1 MYNEQDREIQKS
13 FRRFVRFAATAVAIM
28 AVLMMLATCAHGQ
41 EHFKFQTATVVDFTE
56 TEPITGH
63 PVWQVWASSDSLLI
77 LIPNA
82 RYFSGVLNGYGWIAA
97 MFFMNGWI
105 TLRYL
110 PPPGRLYTSTQRFET
125 RTVRTKNFLKDENQ
139 RNNHK
144 HRGIPHTNGK
154 DGANGAVARYIL
166 ARTKPDSALGTGWF
180 TGKPGSFLT

>member
-1 MYNEQDREIQKS
+1 MYNEQDRGDTES
-13 FRRFVRFAATAVAIM
+13 FRRFVRFATAVAIT

-77 LIPNA
+77 LIPQCPVFL
-82 RYFSGVLNGYGWIAA
+82 RGIEWVRMDSGA

-110 PPPGRLYTSTQRFET
+110 PPPGEALYLH
-125 RTVRTKNFLKDENQ
+125 TKDLKLELYAQ
-139 RNNHK
+139 K
-144 HRGIPHTNGK
+144 FSKG
-154 DGANGAVARYIL
+154 
-166 ARTKPDSALGTGWF
+166 
-180 TGKPGSFLT
+180 